1 MKKGA
6 TTVKEEKAKASASPA
21 PSEDGKGNEK
31 GKNDSAA
38 EGFPKLKKKPKK
50 LEQRT

>member
-6 TTVKEEKAKASASPA
+6 TTVKKEEKTKASASPA
-21 PSEDGKGNEK
+21 PSEDRKGSE
-31 GKNDSAA
+31 NDSAA
-38 EGFPKLKKKPKK
+38 EGFPKPKKKPEK